1 MICHVS
7 NIVVECYNR
16 SKRRLPLARVVSL
29 VVTTS
34 DCDVH
39 DRTNCFIRPARSN
52 KAGAARKEFA
62 RSRFDVTIRLLA
74 AIMDQKSPW
83 KQFADQCRA
92 F

>member
-1 MICHVS
+1 M
-7 NIVVECYNR
+7 
-16 SKRRLPLARVVSL
+16 ARVVSL

-74 AIMDQKSPW
+74 AIMDQKSPMETILQTNAERFSEMRVLYASTYEQW
-83 KQFADQCRA
+83 YLGF
-92 F
+92 

>member
-1 MICHVS
+1 M
-7 NIVVECYNR
+7 
-16 SKRRLPLARVVSL
+16 ARVVSL

-39 DRTNCFIRPARSN
+39 RDRTNCFIRPACSN

-74 AIMDQKSPW
+74 AIMDQKSSMGTI
-83 KQFADQCRA
+83 CRPMPSVLA
-92 F
+92 KMRVLYASTYEQWYLCF